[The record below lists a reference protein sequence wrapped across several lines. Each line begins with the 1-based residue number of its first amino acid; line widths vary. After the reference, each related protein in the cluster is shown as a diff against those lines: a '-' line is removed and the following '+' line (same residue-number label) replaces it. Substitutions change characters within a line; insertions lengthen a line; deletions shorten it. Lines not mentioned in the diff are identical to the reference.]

1 MRRAYKLQLVAE
13 GTSSDV
19 PAAPSPSSGSPTVPE
34 RAPPSL
40 AARLALDARERE
52 IEALRRLATRAEL
65 AEALGALIH
74 ALQRERGASSVYL
87 ASGGRRF
94 TEVRRHMA
102 ADALAAEARV
112 RARFEAQRAPEQGAS
127 ARMLALMAWV
137 LLGMDAMGELRT
149 RIEQRTLTAHDAV
162 AAFSAFIA
170 GQIELIVHM
179 ADAVNVAGVSGL
191 LVAFL
196 HLVQGKEEAGQ
207 ERALGGLLFASGQ
220 CTDAHQ
226 QRLIHLIEAQ
236 ERNLAVF
243 TQFVDVGLAGQW
255 DVLQLAPNAA
265 RLERLRRMLATAR
278 PAAVLDAAHSDPWFE
293 VSTER
298 IDGLWA
304 LEVALVARLR
314 EACAERIEVAE
325 RELEDS
331 EGMLRY
337 LRDHP
342 PAHTHAVERFFDLAR
357 QPAAVP
363 EAVAS
368 ASASPSLFELVHAQS
383 SRLATM
389 EGELMEARRAL
400 HERKVIER
408 AKGRLMTRLGVGEVA
423 AFRMLQKTSM
433 DQNRRMVEV
442 AEATLALPDDAFA
455 QLARPE
461 GGTPEGGPP

>member
-1 MRRAYKLQLVAE
+1 MRRAYPLKLVGDAPST
-13 GTSSDV
+13 GTSST
-19 PAAPSPSSGSPTVPE
+19 PTSRSHRVPE
-34 RAPPSL
+34 RVPPSP

-52 IEALRRLATRAEL
+52 IEALRRLAARAEL

-94 TEVRRHMA
+94 ADVRRSMA

-137 LLGMDAMGELRT
+137 LLGMDAMGELRG

-162 AAFSAFIA
+162 AAFSAFIG

-179 ADAVNVAGVSGL
+179 ADAVNVPGVSGL

-207 ERALGGLLFASGQ
+207 ERALGALLFASGQ

-226 QRLIHLIEAQ
+226 QRLVHLIEAQ

-243 TQFVDVGLAGQW
+243 TQFVDAGLAAQW
-255 DVLQLAPNAA
+255 ERLQLAPNAA

-278 PAAVLDAAHSDPWFE
+278 PAATLDAAHSDAWFE
-293 VSTER
+293 VCTER

-314 EACAERIEVAE
+314 EACAERIEAAE

-331 EGMLRY
+331 EGVLRH

-342 PAHTHAVERFFDLAR
+342 PAHTHAVERFFDLASL
-357 QPAAVP
+357 PAAVP

-368 ASASPSLFELVHAQS
+368 ASGSPSLFELVHAQS

-389 EGELMEARRAL
+389 EGELVAARRAL

-408 AKGRLMTRLGVGEVA
+408 AKGLLMSKLRVGEVA

-433 DQNRRMVEV
+433 DQNRRMVDV

-455 QLARPE
+455 QLARSE
-461 GGTPEGGPP
+461 GETPEGGHP